1 MHILAD
7 SQKGKTG
14 TGFVVGLYCLLGQFP
29 TTLVKSSV
37 LLLNTPNEIVTS
49 SVIFFLK
56 VLCLLKYLVITQFAN
71 PIETF
76 VTYK

>member
-1 MHILAD
+1 MFILHCRPDHVLMYILAD

-37 LLLNTPNEIVTS
+37 LLLNTPNEIANIICDFFFKVVVS
-49 SVIFFLK
+49 S
-56 VLCLLKYLVITQFAN
+56 
-71 PIETF
+71 
-76 VTYK
+76 